1 MNYIVHELYSDTCKR
16 TKSWKCK
23 VRHLRF
29 CTILSALLE
38 APECPTYNKCSSWQV
53 MVFVRGFPYLQLKRF
68 LCLYLSSYPP
78 ISLRVKGMA
87 THWGTYPG
95 LCEEF
100 CHGPSTPEPKPFN
113 CPRFYHFPIPKR
125 SSLQKHFFPNFP
137 YYLPFILFSF
147 YEFLTLFPFL
157 FQNPKVS
164 LPSLKDSFL

>member
-1 MNYIVHELYSDTCKR
+1 MNYIVRVLYSDTCKR

-38 APECPTYNKCSSWQV
+38 APKCPTYNKCSSWQV

-87 THWGTYPG
+87 THWSTYPG

-100 CHGPSTPEPKPFN
+100 CQVHYFTVPLLQNQSLSTALDFTTPHSQEVFASKTFFFLISPII
-113 CPRFYHFPIPKR
+113 CPLYSSHFMNFLHYFLSSFKTQR
-125 SSLQKHFFPNFP
+125 SPCHH
-137 YYLPFILFSF
+137 
-147 YEFLTLFPFL
+147 
-157 FQNPKVS
+157 
-164 LPSLKDSFL
+164 